1 MSEITNQAHGEA
13 GERSEST
20 HIPMPAPSF
29 WPMVCA
35 FGIMLGM
42 AGFVTH
48 WAVSVTGIVILLRAL
63 AGWWHDVIPVESH
76 EEMAID
82 VERRPAPIMVEE
94 RSVIRL
100 QVGEGEHRLRVPEK
114 VHPYSA
120 GIWGGLAGG
129 AVMAALACLYGLV
142 AQGSIWYPIN
152 LLAGVVIPGMGD
164 ATLAQLKAFNGV
176 AFAAAFVGHGMLSIL
191 MGVLYAALLPMFP
204 KFAPLWAGVLM
215 PLLWTGLVGTTLA
228 ILNPALNSRISWP
241 WFIACQLAFG
251 LVGGFV
257 VARSTMITS
266 MQSWGLAE
274 RAFVHAPGLRPE
286 RQDPE

>member
-1 MSEITNQAHGEA
+1 
-13 GERSEST
+13 
-20 HIPMPAPSF
+20 
-29 WPMVCA
+29 MVSA
-35 FGIMLGM
+35 FGVTLTASGLL
-42 AGFVTH
+42 TH
-48 WAVSVTGIVILLRAL
+48 WAVSVVGGVILLRAIL
-63 AGWWHDVIPVESH
+63 GWWHDVIPLEAH
-76 EEMAID
+76 EEMPID
-82 VERRPAPIMVEE
+82 AERRPGPIMVEE

-129 AVMAALACLYGLV
+129 TVMAALACLYGLI
-142 AQGSIWYPIN
+142 AEGSIWYPIN

-164 ATLAQLKAFNGV
+164 ATLAQLRAFNGV
-176 AFAAAFVGHGMLSIL
+176 AFGAAFVGHGMLSIL

-241 WFIACQLAFG
+241 WFVACQLAFG

-257 VARSTMITS
+257 VARSTMISS
-266 MQSWGLAE
+266 MQSWGIAE
-274 RAFVHAPGLRPE
+274 RAFMHAPGIRPE
-286 RQDPE
+286 RKDPE